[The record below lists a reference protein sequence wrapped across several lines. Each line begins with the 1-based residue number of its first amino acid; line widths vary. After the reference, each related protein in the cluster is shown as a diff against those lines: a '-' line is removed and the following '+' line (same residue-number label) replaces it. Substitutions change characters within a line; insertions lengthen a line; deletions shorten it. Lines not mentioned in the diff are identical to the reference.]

1 MRRHAGANL
10 AGDENGE
17 GLGAVTAGHV
27 ILCDVLESG
36 KRRKLDVQLLAKFVA
51 SFVYV
56 ARSQNPGNN
65 YYSTRTYLP
74 STSKPEWVEFRWY

>member
-27 ILCDVLESG
+27 ILYDVLESG
-36 KRRKLDVQLLAKFVA
+36 ERRKLDVQLLAKFVA

-56 ARSQNPGNN
+56 ARSQNPNGKQLLFDADIFTFNF
-65 YYSTRTYLP
+65 
-74 STSKPEWVEFRWY
+74 EAGMG